1 MEGSDREQD
10 RYRTD
15 SDREREKKKGGEREK
30 KKDRL
35 EKTQRQNSEW
45 QSASINET

>member
-10 RYRTD
+10 RYRTG
-15 SDREREKKKGGEREK
+15 SDRERKWEKEK

-35 EKTQRQNSEW
+35 EKTQK
-45 QSASINET
+45 QS